1 MVVSLSALTLGT
13 WVPLQKGRELAERNG
28 VYEKLRPL
36 FEYKAGDIS
45 PPQAP
50 KHTTAASN
58 KTKPLMKTVPRTKK
72 IASAQSIILHVVL
85 SLTNR
90 TQSGAYLQPGG

>member
-1 MVVSLSALTLGT
+1 M
-13 WVPLQKGRELAERNG
+13 QKGKELAERNG

-36 FEYKAGDIS
+36 FEYQAGAIS

-58 KTKPLMKTVPRTKK
+58 KTRPPLKTAPRTKK
-72 IASAQSIILHVVL
+72 ITSAHLSSLHMVL
-85 SLTNR
+85 WLTNR
-90 TQSGAYLQPGG
+90 TQSNAHLQPDGR